1 MNNCDKWKSNTPDQV
16 GPGSYYSSETRPSI
30 HSSAPFG
37 SCEPRMSNQSGSNSP
52 GFYSGHKSWGNK
64 HRCSSAFG
72 SRAVRLADIK
82 PNTPGP
88 GSYNLSFTH
97 TRTIIPE
104 RTAQNPCNVFRTAV
118 SIPSRDIPPTE
129 VGPGS
134 YNPQFQEGKNKGT
147 SFGASLSKRD
157 VFNEN
162 FEVVIGPGQ
171 YSIVDKEKS
180 KSTWMFNSGCKRPFN
195 EKEKVEGPGPGSYTV
210 ESHAR
215 TKVFS
220 AGFGSNTKR
229 DIKMTNDPHRP
240 FIAHNT
246 TTPPV
251 GTYLSKDEQD
261 KIEKLKKKLISNDYP
276 VEKAPFGTSDK
287 RNFEFSSDI
296 PGPGYYQP
304 KPSQQNQSV
313 FVPKSPRFMQKFSVT
328 PGPGTYSPTNA
339 QSKKTQKFTSH
350 GPRFH
355 KPDEKPSQAHL
366 SYSKH
371 RPWTVKQ
378 TRYPDAM
385 LIEKNLSFDT
395 TSQRFVIERSY
406 VPGPGQYEIRSQS
419 APKKAGMS

>member
-1 MNNCDKWKSNTPDQV
+1 MNNCDKWRSSTPDQV
-16 GPGSYYSSETRPSI
+16 GPGSYYSSDTRPSI

-37 SCEPRMSNQSGSNSP
+37 SCEPRMSNQSISNSP
-52 GFYSGHKSWGNK
+52 GFYSGHKSWGYK

-82 PNTPGP
+82 PITPGP
-88 GSYNLSFTH
+88 GSYNLSISQVH
-97 TRTIIPE
+97 RSKPE
-104 RTAQNPCNVFRTAV
+104 RSATNPIDIYRTAV
-118 SIPSRDIPPTE
+118 SIPSRDIQPIE

-134 YNPQFQEGKNKGT
+134 YNPQLQEGKNKGT
-147 SFGASLSKRD
+147 NFAASLTKRD

-162 FEVVIGPGQ
+162 FEVLIGPGQ

-180 KSTWMFNSGCKRPFN
+180 KSTWMFASGCKRPFN
-195 EKEKVEGPGPGSYTV
+195 EKESDEGPGPGSYTV
-210 ESHAR
+210 EGQAR
-215 TKVFS
+215 IKVMS

-240 FIAHNT
+240 FIAHDT

-276 VEKAPFGTSDK
+276 IEKAPFGSTNK
-287 RNFEFSSDI
+287 RDFEFSSQI

-304 KPSQQNQSV
+304 KLSQQNQSV
-313 FVPKSPRFMQKFSVT
+313 FVAKSARFIQRNSVT
-328 PGPGTYSPTNA
+328 PAPGPGSYSPSLV

-355 KPDEKPSQAHL
+355 KSKPKPSTGHL

-378 TRYPDAM
+378 TRYPDAV

-395 TSQRFVIERSY
+395 TSQRFQFERSY

-419 APKKAGMS
+419 ASKQQV